1 MDSFKK
7 LGFAFPPPPIHENP
21 EYCCVP
27 VRAMKDARFGPGHHR
42 TLQAICRR
50 YGFGKNGK
58 FCFAGHRKLSQDT
71 CLHYTNLSGFTGD
84 LVKWG
89 YLGRHKNKNSY
100 LYWVN
105 YDDPVDE

>member
-1 MDSFKK
+1 MGSFKK
-7 LGFAFPPPPIHENP
+7 MVFTFPPPPVHEKP
-21 EYCCVP
+21 QYSCVP
-27 VRAMKDARFGPGHHR
+27 IRAMKDPRFGPGHHR

>member
-1 MDSFKK
+1 MGSFKK
-7 LGFAFPPPPIHENP
+7 TGFSFLPPPVHENP
-21 EYCCVP
+21 QYSCVP
-27 VRAMKDARFGPGHHR
+27 IRAMKDVRFGPGHHR
-42 TLQAICRR
+42 TLQAVCRR
-50 YGFGKNGK
+50 YGFGANGK
-58 FCFAGHRKLSQDT
+58 YCFAGHGKLSQDT